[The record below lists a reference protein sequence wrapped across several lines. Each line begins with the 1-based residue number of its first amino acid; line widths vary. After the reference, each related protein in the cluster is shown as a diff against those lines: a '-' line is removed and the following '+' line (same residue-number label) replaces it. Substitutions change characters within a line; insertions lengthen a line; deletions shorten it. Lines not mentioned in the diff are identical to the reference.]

1 MIHLKTYE
9 SYERSTELSGKRLT
23 LQEYADKFLFPDLRK
38 YFHYI
43 NSMEKAFIITM
54 IGGIDVDKISQVHF
68 SKKLSNKLNKTGIFE
83 NNSSNDIEKA
93 ADGFSFKTIEKIK
106 DEPSMHIG
114 EYGLFELVYDADE
127 RSIFCQFENNGEIE
141 EIEKI
146 EDLTNFIHI
155 G

>member
-23 LQEYADKFLFPDLRK
+23 LQEYADKFLFKDLRK

-43 NSMEKAFIITM
+43 NSMEKAFVITM
-54 IGGIDVDKISQVHF
+54 IGGIDADKISQVHF

-83 NNSSNDIEKA
+83 NINSATDN
-93 ADGFSFKTIEKIK
+93 FSFRTIEKIK

-114 EYGLFELVYDADE
+114 EYGLFELAYDSDE
-127 RSIFCQFENNGEIE
+127 KVIVCQFENNGEIE
-141 EIEKI
+141 TIESI
-146 EDLTNFIHI
+146 EDLTNFTHI